1 MKAKTKQWKQLVL
14 IGILAWAL
22 VFLLLFTYFTDFK
35 TDERPASS
43 FTYTETRRLFPVQG
57 KQRVIMAAFPNPK
70 VSASHRENNLF
81 FEGDEDSV
89 HSLRLDSLNDK
100 NLKWTQ
106 EEDNGKLQ
114 VKKRVKKKIIGSQQQ
129 TQNRVMDKIV
139 KIITKDGNTY
149 VETIIQDAKSKPLKK
164 VMKNKKQ
171 SSYPVD
177 PLLENLDSVDLEDLQ
192 FSKSNSVL
200 VKLWRGNISSGML
213 NPRLQKAMKDYM
225 NENRHGVHF
234 QRKRWT
240 EKMIGEELLCELKNR
255 VKLRTLDGKEAP
267 FSTPGWKKHI
277 PQIPLN
283 KIKINSQVFRDCAVV
298 ASAGAIL
305 NSSLGEEIDSH
316 DAVLRFNAAP
326 TQGYEKDVGSK
337 TTIRVINSQILVNP
351 EHKFNNSTLFKNVVL
366 VAWDPA
372 PYSVNLLKW
381 YRKPDY
387 NLFTPYLR
395 YRRKNPDQP
404 FYILHPKFVWQLW
417 DIIQENTQEKIQPNP
432 PSSGFIG
439 ILIMMSLCDN
449 VSIYEYI
456 PSIRQTDLCHYHE
469 RYYDAACTL
478 GAYHPLLYEKLL
490 VQRMN
495 KGMEADLYTKGK
507 VVVPGFSTITCSG
520 E

>member
-43 FTYTETRRLFPVQG
+43 FTFTETRRLFPVQG
-57 KQRVIMAAFPNPK
+57 KKRVFMGAFPNPK
-70 VSASHRENNLF
+70 VSASQRENSLF
-81 FEGDEDSV
+81 FENDEDSV
-89 HSLRLDSLNDK
+89 HSLHLDSWNDG

-106 EEDNGKLQ
+106 EEDSGELQ
-114 VKKRVKKKIIGSQQQ
+114 VKIRMKKMKIASEQQIQ
-129 TQNRVMDKIV
+129 HKLIDTIV
-139 KIITKDGNTY
+139 KIAKDGNTY
-149 VETIIQDAKSKPLKK
+149 EETITQDSKSKHHQRI
-164 VMKNKKQ
+164 MKNKKQ
-171 SSYPVD
+171 PNYQVD
-177 PLLENLDSVDLEDLQ
+177 PFLENLDSLDLEDLE
-192 FSKSNSVL
+192 FSKSSSVL
-200 VKLWRGNISSGML
+200 ASLWRGNVSSGML

-225 NENRHGVHF
+225 NENRHGVQF
-234 QRKRWT
+234 QRRSGM
-240 EKMIGEELLCELKNR
+240 EKMIGEKLLCELKDKIK
-255 VKLRTLDGKEAP
+255 VRTLDGKEAP
-267 FSTPGWKKHI
+267 FSTARWKKHF
-277 PQIPLN
+277 PKIPLN
-283 KIKINSQVFRDCAVV
+283 KIRTNTQSYRNCAVV
-298 ASAGAIL
+298 TSAGSIL

-326 TQGYEKDVGSK
+326 TRGYEKDVGSK

-351 EHKFNNSTLFKNVVL
+351 EHKFNNNVLFKNVVL

-381 YRKPDY
+381 YKKPDY
-387 NLFTPYLR
+387 NLFMPYLR

-417 DIIQENTQEKIQPNP
+417 DVIQENTQENIQPNP

-449 VSIYEYI
+449 VNIYEYI

-507 VVVPGFSTITCSG
+507 VILPGFGTMKCSG

>member
-43 FTYTETRRLFPVQG
+43 FTYSETRRLFPIQG
-57 KQRVIMAAFPNPK
+57 KQRIIMGAFPNPK
-70 VSASHRENNLF
+70 ISASHRENNLF
-81 FEGDEDSV
+81 FEDDEDSV
-89 HSLRLDSLNDK
+89 HSLHLDSSNDQ

-106 EEDNGKLQ
+106 EEDNGEHK
-114 VKKRVKKKIIGSQQQ
+114 VKIRVKK
-129 TQNRVMDKIV
+129 TRVIDKIV

-149 VETIIQDAKSKPLKK
+149 EETIIQDRKRRT
-164 VMKNKKQ
+164 KNKKQ
-171 SSYPVD
+171 ASYQVD
-177 PLLENLDSVDLEDLQ
+177 PLLENLDPIDLEDLQ
-192 FSKSNSVL
+192 FSKSSSVL
-200 VKLWRGNISSGML
+200 AKLWRGNISSGML

-225 NENRHGVHF
+225 NENRHGVYF
-234 QRKRWT
+234 QRERGT
-240 EKMIGEELLCELKNR
+240 EKMIGEELLCELKSK
-255 VKLRTLDGKEAP
+255 VKVRTLDGQEAP

-277 PQIPLN
+277 PKIPLN
-283 KIKINSQVFRDCAVV
+283 KIRINTQAFRNCAVV
-298 ASAGAIL
+298 TSAGAIL

-316 DAVLRFNAAP
+316 DTVLRFNAAP

-351 EHKFNNSTLFKNVVL
+351 KHRFNNSTLFKNVIL

-381 YRKPDY
+381 YKKPDF
-387 NLFTPYLR
+387 NLFMPYLR

-417 DIIQENTQEKIQPNP
+417 DIIQESTQEKIQPNP

-449 VSIYEYI
+449 VNIYEYI
-456 PSIRQTDLCHYHE
+456 PSVRQTDLCHYHE

-507 VVVPGFSTITCSG
+507 VILPGFSTTKCSR

>member
-43 FTYTETRRLFPVQG
+43 FTFTETRRLFPIQG
-57 KQRVIMAAFPNPK
+57 KQRVFMGAFPNPK
-70 VSASHRENNLF
+70 VSASQRENSLF
-81 FEGDEDSV
+81 FENDEDSV
-89 HSLRLDSLNDK
+89 HSLRLDSLNDD

-106 EEDNGKLQ
+106 EEDNGELQ
-114 VKKRVKKKIIGSQQQ
+114 VKIRVKKMRIGDQQQ
-129 TQNRVMDKIV
+129 IQNKLIDKVV

-149 VETIIQDAKSKPLKK
+149 KEMIIQDAKPKHHKRIMRNMEQP
-164 VMKNKKQ
+164 
-171 SSYPVD
+171 SYPVD
-177 PLLENLDSVDLEDLQ
+177 PLLENLDSFDLEDME

-200 VKLWRGNISSGML
+200 AKLWRGNISSGML

-225 NENRHGVHF
+225 NENRHGVQF
-234 QRKRWT
+234 QRKMGT
-240 EKMIGEELLCELKNR
+240 EKMFGEELLCELKNK
-255 VKLRTLDGKEAP
+255 VKIRTLDGKEAP

-277 PQIPLN
+277 PKIPLD
-283 KIKINSQVFRDCAVV
+283 KIRINRQSFRSCAVV
-298 ASAGAIL
+298 TSAGSIL

-351 EHKFNNSTLFKNVVL
+351 EHKFNNSTLFKNIVL

-381 YRKPDY
+381 YKKPDY
-387 NLFTPYLR
+387 NLFLPYLR

-449 VSIYEYI
+449 VNIYEYI
-456 PSIRQTDLCHYHE
+456 PSVRLTDLCHYHE

-495 KGMEADLYTKGK
+495 KGMKADLYTKGK
-507 VVVPGFSTITCSG
+507 VIVPGFCTMKCSG